1 MTLKRKLKPIP
12 EGEIYMGLT
21 RIPVKLARLDSLGQF
36 DPKARFD
43 SNVTYNADF
52 LVDTGAMDSMA
63 PASELRK
70 IGIIPVGKRVYE
82 FANGD
87 VEEYEHGLAQV
98 SFMNEITWTDIIFGP
113 ENSEPIL
120 GVITLEIAGF
130 VVDPKNERLR
140 KLRARPLKQAVLA
153 K

>member
-12 EGEIYMGLT
+12 GGEINMGLT
-21 RIPVKLARLDSLGQF
+21 RIPVKLARLDS
-36 DPKARFD
+36 PARID
-43 SNVTYNADF
+43 ANNTYNADF
-52 LVDTGAMDSMA
+52 LVDTAAMDSMA

-70 IGIIPVGKRVYE
+70 IGITPVGKRVYE
-82 FANGD
+82 FANGE

-98 SFMNEITWTDIIFGP
+98 SFMNETTWTDIIFGP

-120 GVITLEIAGF
+120 GVITLEIAG
-130 VVDPKNERLR
+130 VIVDPKNERLR
-140 KLRARPLKQAVLA
+140 KLRARPLKQAALA